1 LPGPASGKDYYEILG
16 VRRDA
21 SQEEIKK
28 AYRKLVRQYHP
39 DANPGNKEAEE
50 KFKLINEAYE
60 VLSDPQK
67 KAQYDQF
74 GFAGDVP
81 PSYGGES
88 AWDFGGFGD
97 LFGDL
102 FGDFFGGFGPRR
114 EVRTPQRGLDL
125 EMPLIVTLMEAAYGA
140 TKVVHIPKWERCA
153 SCGGSGA
160 APGTSPV
167 RCSLCGG
174 KGQVETRSKTPFG
187 EFVTVRTCSSCG
199 GAGYVINDPCK
210 DCGGRGRTRVKR
222 KIEVNIP
229 PGADTGTRLRIRG
242 EGEEGKNGGPPGD
255 LFLVIE
261 VEEDPVFQRRG
272 DDLHVTVDVPFPV
285 AVLGGKVKV
294 PTLEGE
300 EELELSPGTQAGSIK
315 KLRGL
320 GMPRQ
325 RGSGRGDLI
334 VHINIAVPRNLT
346 DKQRALIEALALEMD
361 VPVKSS
367 GLIEKLKGLFA

>member
-1 LPGPASGKDYYEILG
+1 
-16 VRRDA
+16 
-21 SQEEIKK
+21 
-28 AYRKLVRQYHP
+28 
-39 DANPGNKEAEE
+39 
-50 KFKLINEAYE
+50 
-60 VLSDPQK
+60 
-67 KAQYDQF
+67 
-74 GFAGDVP
+74 
-81 PSYGGES
+81 
-88 AWDFGGFGD
+88 
-97 LFGDL
+97 
-102 FGDFFGGFGPRR
+102 
-114 EVRTPQRGLDL
+114 
-125 EMPLIVTLMEAAYGA
+125 M
-140 TKVVHIPKWERCA
+140 
-153 SCGGSGA
+153 
-160 APGTSPV
+160 
-167 RCSLCGG
+167 
-174 KGQVETRSKTPFG
+174 
-187 EFVTVRTCSSCG
+187 
-199 GAGYVINDPCK
+199 
-210 DCGGRGRTRVKR
+210 
-222 KIEVNIP
+222 
-229 PGADTGTRLRIRG
+229 
-242 EGEEGKNGGPPGD
+242 
-255 LFLVIE
+255 VIE

>member
-1 LPGPASGKDYYEILG
+1 
-16 VRRDA
+16 
-21 SQEEIKK
+21 
-28 AYRKLVRQYHP
+28 
-39 DANPGNKEAEE
+39 
-50 KFKLINEAYE
+50 
-60 VLSDPQK
+60 
-67 KAQYDQF
+67 
-74 GFAGDVP
+74 
-81 PSYGGES
+81 
-88 AWDFGGFGD
+88 
-97 LFGDL
+97 
-102 FGDFFGGFGPRR
+102 
-114 EVRTPQRGLDL
+114 
-125 EMPLIVTLMEAAYGA
+125 MPLIVTLMEAAYGA
-140 TKVVHIPKWERCA
+140 TKVVHIPKWEKCTT
-153 SCGGSGA
+153 CGGSGA